1 MNHGQSN
8 DLRVSLGAV
17 TRARSLVEVARTQ
30 GSLRGVVID
39 EQRRLLAAL
48 EGYAVTLASHGH
60 PVPYRM
66 HCELAMYQAMFNPRR
81 PRTW

>member
-1 MNHGQSN
+1 MSQVQSH
-8 DLRVSLGAV
+8 DLMVSLGAV
-17 TRARSLVEVARTQ
+17 TRARAMVDLARVQ
-30 GSLRGVVID
+30 GSLQGVATV

-66 HCELAMYQAMFNPRR
+66 RDELAMYQAMFNPTR